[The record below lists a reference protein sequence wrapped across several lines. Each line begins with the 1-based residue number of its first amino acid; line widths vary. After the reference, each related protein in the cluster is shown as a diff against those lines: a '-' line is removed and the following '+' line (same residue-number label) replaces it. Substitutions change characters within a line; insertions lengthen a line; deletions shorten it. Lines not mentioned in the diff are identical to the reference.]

1 MLSANQTAN
10 FTGRP
15 HNATADV
22 FALLRTVSVPGTT
35 AAWYEWDVTDY
46 VRAEVAAGRSVV
58 AFALKGAST
67 TSYQVSFRSRE
78 ATGTNA
84 PRLSITTP

>member
-1 MLSANQTAN
+1 MLKLDPKT
-10 FTGRP
+10 TGTTWNNKP
-15 HNATADV
+15 AAG
-22 FALLRTVSVPGTT
+22 ALLRTVSIPGTT

-58 AFALKGAST
+58 AFALKGANT

-78 ATGTNA
+78 ATGANA
-84 PRLSITTP
+84 PRLTVTTP